1 MIEVEKRFQLTD
13 EQEKAMLEGAEFLGQ
28 KLVHDI
34 YYDYPDYRMMK
45 KDIRLRKRNDKFE
58 LKVKKSAGVNQE
70 IENEKEIA
78 RYFNLSDSISDFVE
92 KNLVKLIEYNTL
104 RKKYKKGDFNIDI
117 DNTDFNYKLC
127 EIELLVDKD
136 SDVKSATT
144 QIKELAQKFGFENQK
159 TLPKRVAFLK
169 KFKIE
174 VYNELYGNKNTGQI
188 PRSWRKSNSE
198 K

>member
-13 EQEKAMLEGAEFLGQ
+13 EQEKAMLEGAEFLGE

-174 VYNELYGNKNTGQI
+174 VYNELYGNKNTG
-188 PRSWRKSNSE
+188 
-198 K
+198 